1 MACVVTVNKSV
12 IEYGKLKHS
21 DLKMI
26 WKDKYYDGL
35 QDWLLSLTEAFDLTV
50 SVKNQKINIVPCL
63 LPG

>member
-1 MACVVTVNKSV
+1 MAYLVTVNKSV
-12 IEYGKLKHS
+12 IKNGKSKQN

-50 SVKNQKINIVPCL
+50 RVRNQKMNIVPCF
-63 LPG
+63 LPA